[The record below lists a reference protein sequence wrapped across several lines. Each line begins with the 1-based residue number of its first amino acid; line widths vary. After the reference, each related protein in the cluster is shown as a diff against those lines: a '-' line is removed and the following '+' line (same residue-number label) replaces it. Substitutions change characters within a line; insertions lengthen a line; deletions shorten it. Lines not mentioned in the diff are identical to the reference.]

1 MNRLL
6 FILYLI
12 FTAQLSHAVT
22 TTWTGNIDIWWNTAG
37 NWSNGIPSSS
47 DNVIIPDVSG
57 ASGNNP
63 LFTNTSSNIAC
74 MDLTI
79 NSGAILTLSS
89 TTNKSIYVYGD
100 IVVNGTITGS
110 HAKLVLYGSGAK
122 SISGTPIDVTS
133 VFLFSRNGSD
143 YTLNSSWTI
152 YNLQTQDANSTF
164 NIADGITLT
173 TNHVWNRTNCY
184 INLLGSGVLDV
195 NGNDSGSCGVAP
207 VSGST
212 FSMNLGTLHCYD
224 DLPGHASA
232 TFNAGTGT
240 VVLDGGA
247 QNVYAW
253 NFYNLEIGGTGDK
266 TLSGNTTVSNQLT
279 FSANQDFV
287 TNGHTLT
294 ITTTPSGYS
303 DDRLIK
309 GGTSSTVSVEYQ
321 ASSGT
326 ICFIPVGIDGSLR
339 TIGIGPLSAETF
351 TVVYTPGSPGTINWN
366 TTPTGAPVESGG
378 PVVHVNNHYYYD
390 ISRVGSVNA
399 NIYMGFLGLTPPS
412 STADMYIM
420 HWNSS
425 SNQWERLTNYILR
438 TASLVAATATSFSP
452 FTQGSGGGALPID
465 LVSFAG
471 KCENNFTE
479 LEFVVASQINNDYYT
494 IERSVDG
501 NEWSEIGLIEGE
513 GSTSTQMM
521 YKWTDENPFNGVSY
535 YRLTQTDYDGT
546 SEIFDPIVVSCETS
560 VKGYSVYPNPAN
572 EVLNIDL
579 ELENYQ
585 GNDIEI
591 EIMDINGR
599 IVQSQSTDL
608 HRGFNH
614 LEVDISEFPSGV
626 YMINFSGTK
635 NYIKESRIVKQ

>member
-6 FILYLI
+6 FIFSLI

-22 TTWTGNIDIWWNTAG
+22 TTWTGNIDIWWNTSG

-47 DNVIIPDVSG
+47 DDVIIPDVSG

-63 LFTNTSSNIAC
+63 SFTNTSSNIAC

-79 NSGAILTLSS
+79 NSGATLTLSS

-110 HAKLVLYGSGAK
+110 HAKLVLYGSGSK
-122 SISGTPIDVTS
+122 SISGTPTDVTS

-152 YNLQTQDANSTF
+152 NNLQTQDANSTF

-173 TNHVWNRTNCY
+173 TNHVWNRSDCF
-184 INLLGSGVLDV
+184 INLIASGVLDV
-195 NGNDSGSCGVAP
+195 NSSCGVFP
-207 VSGST
+207 ETRST
-212 FSMNLGTLHCYD
+212 FSMNSGTLYCNG
-224 DLPGHASA
+224 DLEAHASA

-247 QNVYAW
+247 QNVYAG
-253 NFYNLEIGGTGDK
+253 NFYNLEIDGTGDK
-266 TLSGNTTVSNQLT
+266 TLSGSTTVSNQLT
-279 FSANQDFV
+279 FSADQDFV

-309 GGTSSTVSVEYQ
+309 GGTSSTVSVKYQ

-326 ICFIPVGIDGSLR
+326 ICYIPVGIDGSLR

-412 STADMYIM
+412 STADMYMM

-425 SNQWERLTNYILR
+425 NNQWERLTNYILR
-438 TASLVAATATSFSP
+438 TASQVVATATSFSP

-465 LVSFAG
+465 LVSFTG
-471 KCENNFTE
+471 KCENTFTE

-501 NEWSEIGLIEGE
+501 NDWSEIGLIEGE
-513 GSTSTQMM
+513 GNTSTQMT
-521 YKWTDENPFNGVSY
+521 YKWIDVNPMNGENY

-546 SEIFDPIVVSCETS
+546 SETFAPIAVRCETS
-560 VKGYSVYPNPAN
+560 PVDGYSVYPNPAN
-572 EVLNIDL
+572 EILNIDV
-579 ELENYQ
+579 ELTYHQ
-585 GNDIEI
+585 GNDVEI

-599 IVQSQSTDL
+599 IVQSQSTELD
-608 HRGFNH
+608 RGFNH
-614 LEVDISEFPSGV
+614 LEVDISVFPSGV
-626 YMINFSGTK
+626 YMINFSNTK
-635 NYIKESRIVKQ
+635 DYIKEARIVKQ

>member
-6 FILYLI
+6 FILSLI

-22 TTWTGNIDIWWNTAG
+22 TTWTGNIDIWWNTSG

-47 DNVIIPDVSG
+47 DDVIIPDVSG

-63 LFTNTSSNIAC
+63 SFTNTSSNIAC

-79 NSGAILTLSS
+79 NSGATLTLSS

-110 HAKLVLYGSGAK
+110 HAKLVLYGSGSK
-122 SISGTPIDVTS
+122 SISGTPTDVTS

-152 YNLQTQDANSTF
+152 NNLQTQDANSTF

-173 TNHVWNRTNCY
+173 TDHVWNRSDCF
-184 INLLGSGVLDV
+184 INLIASGVLDV
-195 NGNDSGSCGVAP
+195 NSSCGVFP
-207 VSGST
+207 ETRST
-212 FSMNLGTLHCYD
+212 FSMNSGTLYCNG
-224 DLPGHASA
+224 DLEAHASA

-247 QNVYAW
+247 QNVYAG
-253 NFYNLEIGGTGDK
+253 NFYNLEIDGTGDK
-266 TLSGNTTVSNQLT
+266 TLSGSTTVSNQLT

-294 ITTTPSGYS
+294 ITTTPSGYT

-309 GGTSSTVSVEYQ
+309 GGSSSTVSVKYQ

-326 ICFIPVGIDGSLR
+326 ICYIPVGIDGNLR

-366 TTPTGAPVESGG
+366 TTPTGAPVEPGG

-412 STADMYIM
+412 STADMYMM

-425 SNQWERLTNYILR
+425 NNQWERLTNYILR

-465 LVSFAG
+465 LVSFTGECKNGRAQ
-471 KCENNFTE
+471 

-494 IERSVDG
+494 IKRSVDG

-513 GSTSTQMM
+513 GNTSTQMT
-521 YKWTDENPFNGVSY
+521 YNWTDDNPFNRVSY
-535 YRLTQTDYDGT
+535 YRLAQTDYDGT
-546 SEIFDPIVVSCETS
+546 SEIFNPIAVTCEST
-560 VKGYSVYPNPAN
+560 VTGYSVYPNPAN
-572 EVLNIDL
+572 EVLNIDV
-579 ELENYQ
+579 ELTSFQ
-585 GNDIEI
+585 GNDVEI

-599 IVQSQSTDL
+599 IVRSQSTEL
-608 HRGFNH
+608 NRGCNH
-614 LEVDISEFPSGV
+614 LEVDISEIPSGV

-635 NYIKESRIVKQ
+635 DYIKEARIVKQ